1 MARKLFISFLGTN
14 FYHEC
19 YYTDGGWESNK
30 TRYVQQATLERLV
43 ALNEAP
49 DAVRIFIHRQLEQ
62 GQRQTREQ
70 IYKAN
75 RTVCASGKNL
85 R

>member
-49 DAVRIFIHRQLEQ
+49 DAVRIFITQQAFIDNWNKDNDKRENKFTK
-62 GQRQTREQ
+62 QT
-70 IYKAN
+70 
-75 RTVCASGKNL
+75 
-85 R
+85 